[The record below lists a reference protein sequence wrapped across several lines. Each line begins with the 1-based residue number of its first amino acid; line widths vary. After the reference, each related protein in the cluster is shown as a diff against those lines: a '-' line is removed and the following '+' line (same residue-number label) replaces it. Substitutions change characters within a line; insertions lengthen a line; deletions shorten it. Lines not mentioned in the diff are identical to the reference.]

1 MRAAPRFS
9 FALVA
14 LAAVVML
21 VACTH
26 ALAQTYP
33 AKPIALIVPFPAG
46 GPTDT
51 LARLVAE
58 AMARDLKQPVAVEN
72 IGGEGGTT
80 GAARAAKAANDGYTL
95 LLNHMGQ
102 ATAPALYPRLS
113 YDPIADFTPIGRV
126 ADVPMVLV
134 GRDNLPA
141 RDMKE
146 LLAWIRANGKK
157 VTFAHAGRG
166 AVSHLCAL
174 LLMKAMGV
182 QMTPVAYRGTGPAMT
197 DLLSHQIDLI
207 CDQTTNTSALVRT
220 GQIKAYAVT
229 TRTRLPNLKDVPTL
243 AESGLA
249 GVELTVWNGLYAPKD
264 TPQPIIDRL
273 ATALQAALKDPEVD
287 KRLAE
292 LGAVPSKPNEATPAA
307 LRAWMKSEVARWT
320 PIIKAA
326 AGPPE

>member
-1 MRAAPRFS
+1 MRAVPRFS
-9 FALVA
+9 AVLLALGA
-14 LAAVVML
+14 MILLTAG
-21 VACTH
+21 TH

-33 AKPIALIVPFPAG
+33 AKPITLIVPFPEG

-51 LARLVAE
+51 VARLVAE

-72 IGGEGGTT
+72 ISGEGGTA

-134 GRDNLPA
+134 GRGNLPA
-141 RDMKE
+141 RDVKE

-166 AVSHLCAL
+166 AVSHLCTL

-182 QMTPVAYRGTGPAMT
+182 QMTPVAYRGTAPAMT
-197 DLLSHQIDLI
+197 DLLSHQIDLM
-207 CDQTTNTSALVRT
+207 CDQTTNTSVQIRS

-229 TRTRLPNLKDVPTL
+229 TKTRLPSMKDVPTL
-243 AESGLA
+243 AESGLP
-249 GVELTVWNGLYAPKD
+249 GVELIVWNGLFAPKD
-264 TPQPIIDRL
+264 TPQPIVDRL
-273 ATALQAALKDPEVD
+273 ATALQAAVKDPAVE

-292 LGAVPSKPNEATPAA
+292 LGAVPSKPDEATPAA